1 MLEVLIVLNN
11 YFNDISV
18 SMVFVLAIVCS
29 RFVRYGVRADYDDN
43 ESLELVRYA
52 LGKLNKIFIISV
64 VCAILGGII
73 RYMVM
78 EDFEMADAARNGQVL
93 AIRVKYAMLI
103 VLFTIGI
110 IIRSLSSGR
119 KVA

>member
-29 RFVRYGVRADYDDN
+29 RFVRYGVRAGDD
-43 ESLELVRYA
+43 ESLRMVRYA

-64 VCAILGGII
+64 VCAILGGMI

-93 AIRVKYAMLI
+93 AIRVKYVMLI
-103 VLFTIGI
+103 VLFTAGI
-110 IIRSLSSGR
+110 IIRSLSFDR
-119 KVA
+119 KAL